1 MIATLINGTIEQGV
15 SYQIYLTGMGG
26 VMLGIFITMVGFMFN
41 NMQAGF
47 EKAALDRKS
56 GFEKVATE
64 TKSSFDKVTADA
76 KTSFDKVGN
85 QFDKVTT
92 DVSSEFKGVNQI
104 LHSHDLAFTKIETL
118 LSLYL
123 LKDGTTFEEQ
133 EKAVKKAQAE
143 MLARNLESSSE

>member
-1 MIATLINGTIEQGV
+1 
-15 SYQIYLTGMGG
+15 
-26 VMLGIFITMVGFMFN
+26 MLGIFITVVGFMFN

-76 KTSFDKVGN
+76 KTS
-85 QFDKVTT
+85 FDKVTT

>member
-15 SYQIYLTGMGG
+15 SYQIYLTGMG
-26 VMLGIFITMVGFMFN
+26 VMLGIFITVVGFMFN

-56 GFEKVATE
+56 GFEKAATE

-76 KTSFDKVGN
+76 KTSFDKVGDR
-85 QFDKVTT
+85 FDKVGTT
-92 DVSSEFKGVNQI
+92 

-123 LKDGTTFEEQ
+123 LKDGITFEEQ

-143 MLARNLESSSE
+143 MLAQKSESSSE